1 MITTSVES
9 RVEFPATRI
18 QSLGSLLSVWANVS
32 GTQSWVAN
40 GGRRACSAHPA
51 CPCREGLVAYLR
63 ALGTIIKR
71 ERARERTER
80 GKTQKWQSRSLG
92 PPRVL
97 TRASPRVRTCLGPR
111 SVPSTYAFLH
121 HPPPHLVLWP
131 LFSIACTLSNTL
143 SAMVS
148 LEELL
153 PIDEPRDLS
162 TGTSTDFLVEILFL
176 NRYRTRSR
184 KERLFVRGKNR
195 FWIVDPKISER

>member
-121 HPPPHLVLWP
+121 HLPPSRSLTSLLHCVHP
-131 LFSIACTLSNTL
+131 LEHPFRDGQPRGTFAHRRISWFVHGHFDRFSC
-143 SAMVS
+143 
-148 LEELL
+148 
-153 PIDEPRDLS
+153 RD
-162 TGTSTDFLVEILFL
+162 
-176 NRYRTRSR
+176 
-184 KERLFVRGKNR
+184 
-195 FWIVDPKISER
+195 IVFE

>member
-9 RVEFPATRI
+9 RVEFPVTRI
-18 QSLGSLLSVWANVS
+18 QSLGSLLSVWSNVS
-32 GTQSWVAN
+32 ETQSWVAN

-51 CPCREGLVAYLR
+51 CREGFGRLFTRIGDL
-63 ALGTIIKR
+63 IIKR

-121 HPPPHLVLWP
+121 HPPPRLLLWP

-162 TGTSTDFLVEILFL
+162 TGTSRPIFF
-176 NRYRTRSR
+176 SR
-184 KERLFVRGKNR
+184 CW
-195 FWIVDPKISER
+195 FWIYVIGGKVSKSRF